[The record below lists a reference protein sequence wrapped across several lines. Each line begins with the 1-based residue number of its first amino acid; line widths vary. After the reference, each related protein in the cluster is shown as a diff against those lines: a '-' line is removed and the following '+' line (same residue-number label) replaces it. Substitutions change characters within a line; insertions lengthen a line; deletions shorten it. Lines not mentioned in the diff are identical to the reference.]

1 MVSTLNLYV
10 GGQLQLYILPYFQ
23 LPQSK
28 VLPPSTKAASYYSG
42 KKY

>member
-28 VLPPSTKAASYYSG
+28 VLPPSIKAASYYSG